1 MDRRFVIFIIV
12 SAVILYFSNFMVM
25 KNVKKSAK
33 NDQSV
38 ENAEQIDQKVPK
50 KYKNEEKTA
59 KNGLVEASQEL
70 VVPRTAVKIETYK
83 NEMIKMTG
91 TSNGAKLTKARVY
104 RKGFEKEKNELID
117 VLERNE
123 YLTMNTMLNG
133 QNLRLDEKN
142 WDLRTTD
149 SGLQFEI
156 EPVEN

>member
-133 QNLRLDEKN
+133 SAR
-142 WDLRTTD
+142 
-149 SGLQFEI
+149 
-156 EPVEN
+156 ENSR